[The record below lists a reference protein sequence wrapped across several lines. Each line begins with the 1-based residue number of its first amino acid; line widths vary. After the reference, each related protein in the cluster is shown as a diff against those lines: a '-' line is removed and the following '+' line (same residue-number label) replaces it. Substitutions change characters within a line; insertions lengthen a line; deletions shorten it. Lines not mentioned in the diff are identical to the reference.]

1 MLSAFTAQT
10 IANLGYLREARR
22 WWRTA
27 RRAAD
32 ESEDRYTVI
41 WIRGR
46 EIVRAGYEHRPL
58 TSILQLIDEVEARI
72 DCTPPVAAIPEFL
85 SGKAQTLAL
94 MGEPAST
101 EAENSLIR
109 LRKAFDAL
117 PFPLKAHSDSLF
129 TWGEERLRFTESL
142 AIPISAT
149 TAGLTRRKIGHWRS
163 IQQMTSAVRHRLS
176 CNGQCVWWG
185 LVTYS
190 RAFATPKLL

>member
-1 MLSAFTAQT
+1 MQAGQT
-10 IANLGYLREARR
+10 GRDGAGNGKHLPQPTGAARR
-22 WWRTA
+22 PERRPASTA
-27 RRAAD
+27 CNRLR
-32 ESEDRYTVI
+32 SVI
-41 WIRGR
+41 
-46 EIVRAGYEHRPL
+46 PL
-58 TSILQLIDEVEARI
+58 TLRSESCVVLAPCSAPSRRRPSP
-72 DCTPPVAAIPEFL
+72 T
-85 SGKAQTLAL
+85 SGTCVRRDAGGVLAL